1 MNACR
6 NRRLCHSRLH
16 RVCVQ
21 QVVLTAPTTVYLWHP
36 SKTICPS
43 HGRRCGNISACG
55 LSSSSTRRGSYR
67 LFPQGPPDRIRSTP
81 EGRRISSGHRQS
93 RGLWRCV
100 NDVLTAGHNGLDT
113 NGGDLSGNFMD
124 LRSTPHNL
132 DVTVSVWDQST
143 VRKRPQ
149 STTVRVDVLSNTNI
163 CYTGTLGNVAILE
176 CFLENSFLEK
186 STVNRCITFITTRR
200 HVLSTS
206 TIYKTI

>member
-1 MNACR
+1 MDACGDICVSRILSIGICR
-6 NRRLCHSRLH
+6 NGPFIRRWCHERLCIRYCHSRLS
-16 RVCVQ
+16 VTCVQ

-100 NDVLTAGHNGLDT
+100 NDVLPRATAGLDT
-113 NGGDLSGNFMD
+113 WGGS
-124 LRSTPHNL
+124 LREFHGSPGVLH
-132 DVTVSVWDQST
+132 
-143 VRKRPQ
+143 
-149 STTVRVDVLSNTNI
+149 TTSM
-163 CYTGTLGNVAILE
+163 
-176 CFLENSFLEK
+176 
-186 STVNRCITFITTRR
+186 
-200 HVLSTS
+200 
-206 TIYKTI
+206 